1 MIVELINTGSELM
14 IGSTL
19 NTHHQW
25 LGQQFALLGSR
36 IERQVSVA
44 DTGEAIEQA
53 VRESLG
59 RADVVVVT
67 GGLGPTSDDLTRD
80 RVASLLGCGLHE
92 DSSVVKQIEA
102 FFAARNRSMPDRTR
116 IQAQVPDGA
125 FVIQNAYGT
134 APGLAI
140 DVPAGKFRDAAEGS
154 VLIMLP
160 GPPRELRPMF
170 RDSVAPLLRG
180 RFSELAAFQCRVLRS
195 TGLGESH
202 VEERVGPLL
211 QELIGRGLEVGYC
224 ARLGAVDVRL
234 AVRGPE
240 GDALVDEAEGIVRAT
255 IGKWIFGVEGEE
267 LESVVLRLLKER
279 QGTLSIAESCTGG
292 FVSHRIT
299 NVPGASAVFLA
310 GLVTYSNEA
319 KQAFLGVRGQTLVEH
334 GAVSQETASEM
345 AEGIRDRSG
354 ATYGLS
360 VTGIAG
366 PGGGTAEKP
375 VGTAFVALAGP
386 KPTVTL
392 RLLNP
397 FDRES
402 FKQATSQQALE
413 LLRRGLSG
421 D

>member
-44 DTGEAIEQA
+44 DTAEAIEQA

-80 RVASLLGCGLHE
+80 RVASLLGCGLRE
-92 DSSVVKQIEA
+92 DPLVVERIES
-102 FFAARNRSMPDRTR
+102 FFAARNRPMPASTR
-116 IQAQVPDGA
+116 IQALVPDGA
-125 FVIQNAYGT
+125 FVIQNNHGT

-140 DVPAGKFRDAAEGS
+140 DVPAGKFRDSGGS

-170 RDSVAPLLRG
+170 RDSVAPLLRT
-180 RFSELAAFQCRVLRS
+180 RFAELSAFQCRVLRS

-211 QELIGRGLEVGYC
+211 RELIERGLEVGYC

-319 KQAFLGVRGQTLVEH
+319 KQTFLGVREQTLAEH
-334 GAVSQETASEM
+334 GAVSQETAREM
-345 AEGIRDRSG
+345 AEGVRDRSG

-375 VGTAFVALAGP
+375 VGTAFVGLAGP